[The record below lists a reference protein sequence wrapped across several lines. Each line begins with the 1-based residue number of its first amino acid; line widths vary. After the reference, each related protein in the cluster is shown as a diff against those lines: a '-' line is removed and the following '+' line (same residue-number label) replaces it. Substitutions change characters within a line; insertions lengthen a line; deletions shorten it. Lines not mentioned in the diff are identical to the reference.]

1 MKRKMMM
8 SDKRLIT
15 AYSLRIMWS
24 DGVTEII
31 DLPDDFRQA
40 HKDIECFL
48 DGLEEERNDDES

>member
-1 MKRKMMM
+1 MKRRMMM

-15 AYSLRIMWS
+15 GYSLHIIWS
-24 DGVTEII
+24 DGKTQFV

-48 DGLEEERNDDES
+48 DAMEEEENES